1 MSSYRLVAG
10 GILWWLKAMNDVTCL
25 LSAIEQGDS
34 SAAGQLLP
42 LIYDQLRKLAAGELL
57 RFAMSLATPRDGG
70 RESGRADR

>member
-1 MSSYRLVAG
+1 MSSSRLAG
-10 GILWWLKAMNDVTCL
+10 GGIFWWLKAMYDVTCL

-42 LIYDQLRKLAAGELL
+42 LIHDQLRKLAARELL
-57 RFAMSLATPRDGG
+57 GFAVSLATPRDGR